1 MTWGL
6 EDMVLL
12 SGVCSWLWQHLHMAE
27 RFLPPKHVLIPTEAK
42 DFFLSRISSHQIV
55 EVVEEVIRR
64 KRGFLITTL
73 TNGVNLRLYLITA
86 IIGDFFLVY
95 FFTFFSFVLYHLLF
109 KF

>member
-1 MTWGL
+1 
-6 EDMVLL
+6 MVLAIL
-12 SGVCSWLWQHLHMAE
+12 FAE
-27 RFLPPKHVLIPTEAK
+27 LKAGYITFS
-42 DFFLSRISSHQIV
+42 FFLSRISSHQIV